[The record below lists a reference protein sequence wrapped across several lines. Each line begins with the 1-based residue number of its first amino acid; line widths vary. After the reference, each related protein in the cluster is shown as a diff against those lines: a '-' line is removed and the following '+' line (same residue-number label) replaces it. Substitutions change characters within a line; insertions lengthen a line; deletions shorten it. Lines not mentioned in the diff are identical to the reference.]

1 MHDIFQHGKGGNV
14 GLMGLVSQAV
24 HRGGGYVLGSIPR
37 TLMCKARTGSRY
49 QTSVYNLDMAG
60 KGANALDWARGPGNV
75 DCSAIQPCQPCF
87 EPDNVVSHASF
98 AFNSYYQQNGATDIA
113 CSFGG
118 TGIKVNE
125 NPSYDNCLY
134 MTTGSNKT
142 AASNATTLAS
152 TTTSSAANGSFAWTT
167 SCLIMALLSFL

>member
-1 MHDIFQHGKGGNV
+1 
-14 GLMGLVSQAV
+14 
-24 HRGGGYVLGSIPR
+24 
-37 TLMCKARTGSRY
+37 
-49 QTSVYNLDMAG
+49 MAG
-60 KGANALDWARGPGNV
+60 KGAVTMTTETNVTSLNGTWCIASSTTSEMDLQNALDWARGPGNV

>member
-37 TLMCKARTGSRY
+37 TLMCKARTGSRC
-49 QTSVYNLDMAG
+49 
-60 KGANALDWARGPGNV
+60 NALDWARGPGNV

-87 EPDNVVSHASF
+87 EPDNVVSYASF

-142 AASNATTLAS
+142 AAGNATTLAS